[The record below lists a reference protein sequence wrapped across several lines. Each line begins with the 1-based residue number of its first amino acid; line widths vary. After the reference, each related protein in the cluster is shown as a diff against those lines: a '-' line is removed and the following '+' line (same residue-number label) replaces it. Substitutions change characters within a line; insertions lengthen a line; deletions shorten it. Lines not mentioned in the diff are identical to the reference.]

1 MHEKHRGHEAM
12 HLEMMLVLVVTLVV
26 AQVLLVQWKKRQ
38 YRSYS
43 LVTLLG
49 LWLIPVSI
57 SCYQQW
63 WRFIIVWVLYSIL
76 SALILRSAAQRPI
89 LGSTPR

>member
-1 MHEKHRGHEAM
+1 MHEKHRGHETM

-26 AQVLLVQWKKRQ
+26 AQILLVQWKKRHN
-38 YRSYS
+38 RSYS

-57 SCYQQW
+57 SCYHQW
-63 WRFIIVWVLYSIL
+63 WRFIICWVLYSI
-76 SALILRSAAQRPI
+76 SSSIVLRQAAQRPI